1 LADAL
6 IVEHG
11 IWHRGAGAALLKAA
25 ESRGRERGA
34 EIVRLDTYAH
44 SPVSVP
50 FYEER
55 MGYTRRSI
63 VFQKWLRP
71 SDP

>member
-1 LADAL
+1 VD
-6 IVEHG
+6 HG
-11 IWHRGAGAALLKAA
+11 IWHRGAGTALLKAA
-25 ESRGRERGA
+25 ESWGRERGA

-63 VFQKWLRP
+63 VFHKWLRR